1 MTPFQVLRRPDFLR
15 LWACGAVLGTMRWLE
30 VLVVGLYTLELSGS
44 ALLVALM
51 LFART
56 VPMVALGA
64 LMGALADR
72 IERRRLLAA
81 GMLVVGL
88 SAGVLAV
95 LAITGA
101 LTLWHVAAGACI
113 NGIVWTMEHPV
124 RRALI
129 GDAVSAEAMGAAISL
144 DSATFNGTR
153 MVGPLAGGAVYAS
166 LGLAGA
172 YAAGVVAYTLACVL
186 VWGVSRPA
194 PRRFAA
200 AGEGQGEREGF
211 LRSLGAGLRYVGSQR
226 VLAAVMVVT
235 VIANL
240 FGFSYV
246 AMVPVVGVGTL
257 GLDAPGIGLLM
268 SMEGA
273 GATLGALTLAFVVR
287 PAAYARVFT
296 GGALLF
302 LAMVL
307 CFSSADSVLPAMAAL
322 FVAGLGLA
330 GFGAMQSTI
339 LLSASAAAMRSRVMG
354 VLVVCIGAGPLGV
367 LLVGW
372 LAEHL
377 GATIALSITAGAGL
391 ALMIGLCALH
401 PQLLHRYVPQASP

>member
-1 MTPFQVLRRPDFLR
+1 MTPRQVLQRVDFLR

-30 VLVVGLYTLELSGS
+30 VLVVGLYTLELTGS

-56 VPMVALGA
+56 VPMVVLGA

-72 IERRRLLAA
+72 IDRRLLLAT
-81 GMLVVGL
+81 GMLAAALTAAVL
-88 SAGVLAV
+88 TVLALSGT
-95 LAITGA
+95 LA
-101 LTLWHVAAGACI
+101 LWHVAAGALV

-129 GDAVSAEAMGAAISL
+129 GDAVGADAMGTAISL

-153 MVGPLAGGAVYAS
+153 MLGPLLGGAAYAG
-166 LGLAGA
+166 LGVVGA
-172 YAAGVVAYTLACVL
+172 YGAGIAAYALAVVL
-186 VWGVSRPA
+186 VWGVAPVA
-194 PRRFAA
+194 PRPVS
-200 AGEGQGEREGF
+200 AGEGF
-211 LRSLGAGLRYVGSQR
+211 ARSLGAGLRYVASRRALG
-226 VLAAVMVVT
+226 AVMVVT

-246 AMVPVVGVGTL
+246 AMVPVMGVDTL
-257 GLDAPGIGLLM
+257 GLDAPDIGALM
-268 SMEGA
+268 AMEGA

-296 GGALLF
+296 SGALLF
-302 LAMVL
+302 LVMVV
-307 CFSSADSVLPAMAAL
+307 CFSRSGSAAHAMAAL
-322 FVAGLGLA
+322 FVAGLGLS

-339 LLSASAAAMRSRVMG
+339 LLSASAPPMRSRVMG

-372 LAEHL
+372 LAERI
-377 GATIALSITAGAGL
+377 GASGALLITAGTGL
-391 ALMIGLCALH
+391 ALLSGLCLLH
-401 PQLLHRYVPQASP
+401 PQLLRRYLPQPPA

>member
-1 MTPFQVLRRPDFLR
+1 MTPLQVLRRADFLR
-15 LWACGAVLGTMRWLE
+15 LWACGALLGTMRWLE
-30 VLVVGLYTLELSGS
+30 VLVVGLYTLEHTGS

-81 GMLVVGL
+81 GMLVVAL
-88 SAGVLAV
+88 TAAV
-95 LAITGA
+95 LTGLA
-101 LTLWHVAAGACI
+101 LSGMLALWHVAAGALI

-129 GDAVSAEAMGAAISL
+129 GDAVSADAMGAAISL

-153 MVGPLAGGAVYAS
+153 MLGPLAGGAVYAS

-172 YAAGVVAYTLACVL
+172 YAVGIAAYALACVL
-186 VWGVSRPA
+186 VWGVTAVARRPA
-194 PRRFAA
+194 VG
-200 AGEGQGEREGF
+200 GEGF
-211 LRSLGAGLRYVGSQR
+211 VRSLGAGLRYVGARR
-226 VLAAVMVVT
+226 VLGAVMVVT

-287 PAAYARVFT
+287 PAAYARVFS
-296 GGALLF
+296 GGALVF
-302 LAMVL
+302 LAMVV
-307 CFSSADSVLPAMAAL
+307 CFSRSDSALPAMAAL

-339 LLSASAAAMRSRVMG
+339 LLSASQPAMRSRVMG

-372 LAEHL
+372 LAERI
-377 GATIALSITAGAGL
+377 GATGALFATAGSGLLLLIAL
-391 ALMIGLCALH
+391 CARY
-401 PQLLHRYVPQASP
+401 PQLLRRYAPQPAS

>member
-1 MTPFQVLRRPDFLR
+1 MTPLQVLRRPDFLR
-15 LWACGAVLGTMRWLE
+15 LWACGVVLGTMRWLE
-30 VLVVGLYTLELSGS
+30 VLVVGLYTLEHSGS

-64 LMGALADR
+64 VMGALADR

-81 GMLVVGL
+81 GMLLVGL
-88 SAGVLAV
+88 TAGVLSALS
-95 LAITGA
+95 LAGA
-101 LTLWHVAAGACI
+101 LSLWHVAAGAFV

-129 GDAVSAEAMGAAISL
+129 GDAVSADAMGAAISL

-153 MVGPLAGGAVYAS
+153 MLGPLAGGALYAS
-166 LGLAGA
+166 LGLSGA
-172 YAAGVVAYTLACVL
+172 YAAGVVAYALAFVL
-186 VWGVSRPA
+186 VWGVSPPPA
-194 PRRFAA
+194 RRAGAA
-200 AGEGQGEREGF
+200 GEREGF
-211 LRSLGAGLRYVGSQR
+211 VRSVGAGLRYVASQR

-287 PAAYARVFT
+287 PAAYARVFSA
-296 GGALLF
+296 GALLF

-307 CFSSADSVLPAMAAL
+307 CFSRADSALPAMAAL

-330 GFGAMQSTI
+330 GFGAMQSTV
-339 LLSASAAAMRSRVMG
+339 LLSASAVAMRSRVMG

-372 LAEHL
+372 LAERM
-377 GATIALSITAGAGL
+377 GATAALALTAGAGL
-391 ALMIGLCALH
+391 GLMVALCAWR
-401 PQLLHRYVPQASP
+401 PQLLRRYAPQSVP

>member
-1 MTPFQVLRRPDFLR
+1 MTPLQVLRRVDFLR
-15 LWACGAVLGTMRWLE
+15 LWGCGAVLGTMRWLE
-30 VLVVGLYTLELSGS
+30 VLVVGLYTLELTGS

-51 LFART
+51 LFVRT

-81 GMLVVGL
+81 GMLVVAL
-88 SAGVLAV
+88 SAAV
-95 LAITGA
+95 LTGLA
-101 LTLWHVAAGACI
+101 SADVLTLWHVATGAFI

-129 GDAVSAEAMGAAISL
+129 GDAVSADAMGAAISL

-153 MVGPLAGGAVYAS
+153 MVGPLLGGAVYAS
-166 LGLAGA
+166 VGLAGA
-172 YAAGVVAYTLACVL
+172 YALGVAAYVLAFVL
-186 VWGVSRPA
+186 VRGVAPVARRPVV
-194 PRRFAA
+194 
-200 AGEGQGEREGF
+200 AGEGF
-211 LRSLGAGLRYVGSQR
+211 VRSLGAGLRYVAGQR
-226 VLAAVMVVT
+226 VLGAVMVVT
-235 VIANL
+235 VVANL

-246 AMVPVVGVGTL
+246 AMVPVMGVGTL

-296 GGALLF
+296 SGALLF
-302 LAMVL
+302 LVMVV
-307 CFSSADSVLPAMAAL
+307 CFSRSDSVAPAMAAL

-330 GFGAMQSTI
+330 GFGSMQSTI
-339 LLSASAAAMRSRVMG
+339 LLSASTPSMRSRVMG

-372 LAEHL
+372 LAERI
-377 GATIALSITAGAGL
+377 GASGALFVTAGSGL
-391 ALMIGLCALH
+391 VLLTGLCLLH
-401 PQLLHRYVPQASP
+401 PQLLRRYLPQPPS

>member
-1 MTPFQVLRRPDFLR
+1 MLVLRRPDFLR
-15 LWACGAVLGTMRWLE
+15 LWACGVLLGTMRWLE
-30 VLVVGLYTLELSGS
+30 VLAVGLYALQQTGS
-44 ALLVALM
+44 ALVVALM

-56 VPMVALGA
+56 VPLVALGA

-72 IERRRLLAA
+72 IERRLLLAG
-81 GMLVVGL
+81 GMLVVGV
-88 SAGVLAV
+88 SATVLCA
-95 LAITGA
+95 LAFSGTLA
-101 LTLWHVAAGACI
+101 LWHVAIGAFI

-129 GDAVSAEAMGAAISL
+129 GDAVGADSIGAAISL

-153 MVGPLAGGAVYAS
+153 MLGPLAGGAVYAS

-172 YAAGVVAYTLACVL
+172 YALGIMVYAVAFVL
-186 VWGVSRPA
+186 VRGVSPVA
-194 PRRFAA
+194 RRQVTSAN
-200 AGEGQGEREGF
+200 EGF
-211 LRSLGAGLRYVGSQR
+211 VRSLVAGLRYVAAQR
-226 VLAAVMVVT
+226 VLRAVMVVT

-246 AMVPVVGVGTL
+246 AMVPVVGLGAL
-257 GLDAPGIGLLM
+257 GLDAFGIGLLM

-302 LAMVL
+302 LTMVV
-307 CFSSADSVLPAMAAL
+307 CFSRSDSTLPAMAAL

-339 LLSASAAAMRSRVMG
+339 LLSASDPAMRSRVMG
-354 VLVVCIGAGPLGV
+354 VLVVCIGAGPIGV

-372 LAEHL
+372 LAESL
-377 GATIALSITAGAGL
+377 GASSALSWTAGSGL
-391 ALMIGLCALH
+391 ILLSALCVLH
-401 PQLLHRYVPQASP
+401 PQLLRRYVPQAPPP